1 MSIVV
6 ISGSLTIREVN
17 GRNGPF
23 KVGKLN
29 TQLGEFAVKDALL
42 DQYNPGTYEGNFGI
56 GRIYPSYYVA
66 GGRIVVEV
74 RASIEN
80 MALSGID
87 DVLPEEAAFVE
98 PDPADS
104 EIVEADAVHQADS
117 DQVDATNIPEAEV
130 DPDANPDMGL
140 FGSLMPLSDTVKLDP
155 TVKRK
160 VLRAQCDRLKELSY
174 QFNPAKQVWFL
185 ADR

>member
-6 ISGSLTIREVN
+6 ISGSLTIREIN
-17 GRNGPF
+17 GRNDPF

-87 DVLPEEAAFVE
+87 DVLPEEVAFVE
-98 PDPADS
+98 PDPAGS
-104 EIVEADAVHQADS
+104 EVVDTTTASSDPVETANAS
-117 DQVDATNIPEAEV
+117 KAEV
-130 DPDANPDMGL
+130 DPDSDPDVEL
-140 FGSLMPLSDTVKLDP
+140 FGSLMP
-155 TVKRK
+155 
-160 VLRAQCDRLKELSY
+160 
-174 QFNPAKQVWFL
+174 FG
-185 ADR
+185 

>member
-6 ISGSLTIREVN
+6 ISGSLTIREIN

-87 DVLPEEAAFVE
+87 DVLPEEVAFVE

-104 EIVEADAVHQADS
+104 EVIDTTASS
-117 DQVDATNIPEAEV
+117 DLVKTANASKAEV
-130 DPDANPDMGL
+130 DPDSDPDVEL
-140 FGSLMPLSDTVKLDP
+140 FGSLMPLGDSVKLDP

-160 VLRAQCDRLKELSY
+160 VLRAQCDRLKEHGY

>member
-6 ISGSLTIREVN
+6 ISGSLTIREIN

-29 TQLGEFAVKDALL
+29 TQLGEFAIKDALL
-42 DQYNPGTYEGNFGI
+42 DQYNPGMYEGNFGI

-74 RASIEN
+74 RASLEN

-87 DVLPEEAAFVE
+87 DVLPDEVAFVE

-104 EIVEADAVHQADS
+104 EVIEADAHPVDS
-117 DQVDATNIPEAEV
+117 DLVEAKESPEAEV
-130 DPDANPDMGL
+130 DPDADPDVEL
-140 FGSLMPLSDTVKLDP
+140 FGSLMPLGGSVKLDP

-160 VLRAQCDRLKELSY
+160 VLRAQCDRLKELGY